1 MEGVPAQ
8 LTGCLSSLA
17 LPSNPAEP
25 RSIVEYASNPL
36 LAGCARHRCQACGI
50 TLKADENECPFC
62 PESPMSVLSDVTQFD
77 SPPHRR
83 LKLQRGQDARLLQT
97 KRRRAQM
104 RLVSLKRGSIKP
116 RPGEPLCLQM
126 FVDDLSASLQQ
137 PRCGDGRFISHSPAV
152 A

>member
-1 MEGVPAQ
+1 M
-8 LTGCLSSLA
+8 
-17 LPSNPAEP
+17 
-25 RSIVEYASNPL
+25 
-36 LAGCARHRCQACGI
+36 
-50 TLKADENECPFC
+50 
-62 PESPMSVLSDVTQFD
+62 SDVTRSD

-104 RLVSLKRGSIKP
+104 RLVSLKRGRIKP

-126 FVDDLSASLQQ
+126 FVDDLSASLHQ
-137 PRCGDGRFISHSPAV
+137 PRGGDGRFVSHGTVV